1 MSLTL
6 SGVWGSRAFV
16 KPVSSGSSYG
26 ITRVT
31 EASELPAAIEEAFCF
46 DTRVLVEAAVVGTE
60 ITVPVLGNEDVRA
73 LEAIEVRYDTD
84 FYDLSVKYD
93 DPSKH
98 HVIPPEL
105 PADVVGKGQGA
116 LPAWAH
122 RALGARERL
131 EATSWLMRTAC
142 PTSSRRTS
150 FRV

>member
-105 PADVVGKGQGA
+105 PADVVE
-116 LPAWAH
+116 
-122 RALGARERL
+122 RAKELACMHTVRSGARERL